1 MKTCKIIP
9 FESTERLLARAAK
22 YAESVELFLEESDK
36 AAPLLLKALE
46 HADCNLKQRIIF
58 LVGGFAKERAA
69 APLYRLLADP
79 DEEEE
84 VRHAA
89 SVQLSIILPLLGRQ
103 KPLMDRLLKD
113 LRSPDPDLR
122 MCACF
127 ALGWKGADAAV
138 IPIIDLLYDE
148 DLQVQLSAV
157 NALVNL
163 HDDRVLNLLLERL
176 EHGPMAQKRC
186 ILFNLW
192 RLHSRGKRV
201 AAVYIRYLMHE
212 EADLR
217 LEALAFLDAVTP
229 PGECLPV
236 YRRCLGDEEP
246 RVRKLAVEKMAT
258 LGDETLPGR
267 LEEIRGMLSDPD
279 MAVKGAAVKILR
291 NGR

>member
-1 MKTCKIIP
+1 MKTCRVIP
-9 FESTERLLARAAK
+9 FESRERLLARASK
-22 YAESVELFLEESDK
+22 YAESAERFLEESDK
-36 AAPLLLKALE
+36 AVPLLLKALE
-46 HADCNLKQRIIF
+46 HADANLKQQIIF
-58 LVGGFAKERAA
+58 LVSGFAKERAA
-69 APLYRLLADP
+69 APLYQLLADP

-84 VRHAA
+84 IRHAA
-89 SVQLSIILPLLGRQ
+89 SVQLSIILPLLVRR
-103 KPLMDRLLKD
+103 KPLMDRLLND

-127 ALGWKGADAAV
+127 ALGWKGAVEAA
-138 IPIIDLLYDE
+138 IPIVDLLYDE

-192 RLHSRGKRV
+192 RLHSRGNQV
-201 AAVYIRYLMHE
+201 AAVYTRYLAHD

-217 LEALAFLDAVTP
+217 LEALAFLDAVMS

-236 YRRCLGDEEP
+236 YRHCLRDAEP

-258 LGDETLPGR
+258 LDDDSAPGSR
-267 LEEIRGMLSDPD
+267 NEIRKMLSDPN
-279 MAVKGAAVKILR
+279 MAVKAAAVKILR
-291 NGR
+291 RR